1 MPYRED
7 APELAGRRRGAHLP
21 LLERVTVATPC
32 PVAWDDMV
40 GDERVRH
47 CRHCDQQ
54 VFDTAA
60 MTTAEVEAL
69 IAQVRAG
76 ARVCGRLHRR
86 PDGTLITRDC
96 ADARRARLRAARRL
110 VAMSAVSAAAI
121 AVLVHALPRGAGA
134 PPAVDVPPAP
144 PATARAALAIAMP
157 TATDGDGGATA
168 LPPVEGCPAADRW
181 CEVRARRAA
190 PPPPHRHRPA
200 GDAGA
205 LAASLF
211 RPTGLDAAAAEVI
224 SGHIVAPDP
233 VAPGDD

>member
-40 GDERVRH
+40 GDDRVRH

-69 IAQVRAG
+69 IAEVYAG
-76 ARVCGRLHRR
+76 GRVCARLHRR

-96 ADARRARLRAARRL
+96 RDARRRRAQAARRL
-110 VAMSAVSAAAI
+110 VALAGVAGTGLGFVLAALPAPTAGALPVEAVAGAPACAVSAPAAP
-121 AVLVHALPRGAGA
+121 L
-134 PPAVDVPPAP
+134 DDEPAP
-144 PATARAALAIAMP
+144 EPDPPGAVASQHRADVLRARAAAARERAIEAATTSGLLAP
-157 TATDGDGGATA
+157 
-168 LPPVEGCPAADRW
+168 
-181 CEVRARRAA
+181 ARR
-190 PPPPHRHRPA
+190 
-200 GDAGA
+200 
-205 LAASLF
+205 
-211 RPTGLDAAAAEVI
+211 
-224 SGHIVAPDP
+224 
-233 VAPGDD
+233 